1 MGKILIGLL
10 AGISLWGASQAE
22 ALTVTPSS
30 DSAVLA
36 GTLEGGGISIWNAQ
50 YTGASEAS
58 GWFSDWT
65 DIGFSKGGVI
75 LATGK
80 VSDAPLPLENYASTG
95 NGGGSGSG
103 FDGFDSTDDFAF
115 LKFDFTTSTG
125 NLFFNYRFA
134 SEEVSFWDDD
144 LHMDDKIRVLIDG
157 AQVLP
162 FGSFVAAVEG
172 GFLDGGSLFTTYD
185 GITDVLTS
193 RIAGL
198 GTGPHTL
205 EIGIADF
212 GDDLVD
218 SAFFIGPL
226 SATAPVPEPSTFALL
241 GLGLGGVIWSARR
254 KKRS

>member
-1 MGKILIGLL
+1 MGLL
-10 AGISLWGASQAE
+10 AAISLCVVSQAE
-22 ALTVTPSS
+22 ALTVTT
-30 DSAVLA
+30 SADELVGALK
-36 GTLEGGGISIWNAQ
+36 GGGISIWNAQ

-80 VSDAPLPLENYASTG
+80 ASDATFPLENYASTG
-95 NGGGSGSG
+95 SGGGSGIG
-103 FDGFDSTDDFAF
+103 FDGFDFTNDFAF

-134 SEEVSFWDDD
+134 SEEISFWDDD
-144 LHMDDKIRVLIDG
+144 LHMDDKIRILIDG

-172 GFLDGGSLFTTYD
+172 GFLDGGSLFTAYD

-198 GTGPHTL
+198 GAGPHTF

-241 GLGLGGVIWSARR
+241 GLGLGGVVWSARKR
-254 KKRS
+254 KRS